1 MRKYPG
7 YASNLKMFINLSGR
21 MLQANN
27 TWGSYH
33 RFVRNLAKDT
43 IRRSHHIND
52 GTIPERV
59 YKKIQWYMVEMV
71 FTGELLANLTGYS
84 INKKDKESLICLGAI
99 MALFDVVTDDVR
111 LEKNIV
117 NRLFENTFS
126 ADSRAVNVPE
136 TTIEK
141 IYYLYLDRLN
151 NTVGKEY
158 WLEIEEYIRIIRFQI
173 NSDRQME
180 ENITEDDVISI
191 TMAKGGVS
199 VLLCS
204 AVMFQTSD
212 PLRKALYQ
220 LGGFIQMMNDCQDIY
235 KDTVEG
241 IKTFVHFRKNF
252 RAIFDRIDEQRNIVC
267 QALQSIPCSNRG
279 RLETI
284 FNLNAMFVVITYKLR
299 RYAEACNYILD
310 FNSIS
315 GMNRSDFRV
324 ALYSPAAI
332 FTCFSKIIRFE
343 YNCCR
348 QTPTFDFGPV

>member
-1 MRKYPG
+1 MRRYPG
-7 YASNLKMFINLSGR
+7 YAANLKMFIKLSGR

-43 IRRSHHIND
+43 IRRSHHLND
-52 GTIPERV
+52 GTIPERA

-71 FTGELLANLTGYS
+71 FTGELVASLTGYS
-84 INKKDKESLICLGAI
+84 INRKDKENLVFLGAI

-117 NRLFENTFS
+117 NRLFKNTFS
-126 ADSRAVNVPE
+126 AEGRTTGVPE
-136 TTIEK
+136 TSIEK

-151 NTVGKEY
+151 NTVRKEY

-180 ENITEDDVISI
+180 ENITEEDVISI

-204 AVMFQTSD
+204 AVMFQIPD
-212 PLRKALYQ
+212 PMRETLYQ

-252 RAIFDRIDEQRNIVC
+252 RAIFDRLDEQHSIVC
-267 QALQSIPCSNRG
+267 QALKSVPCSSRG

-284 FNLNAMFVVITYKLR
+284 FNINAMFVVITYKLR
-299 RYAEACNYILD
+299 RYAEACNHILD
-310 FNSIS
+310 FKSIS
-315 GMNRSDFRV
+315 RMDPKDFRV
-324 ALYSPAAI
+324 ALYSPGAI

-343 YNCCR
+343 YNCRR
-348 QTPTFDFGPV
+348 QIPTFDFGPL